1 MEVTGLE
8 INWRFCRWCGQPFE
22 PKSDGQRYCG
32 PECTEAGEKKARH
45 DTRMIKNEKRFADGE
60 MAKIKKGTLDQTLEK
75 ARTEGK
81 TYAQVQIERTLE
93 LSRKGLI

>member
-1 MEVTGLE
+1 
-8 INWRFCRWCGQPFE
+8 
-22 PKSDGQRYCG
+22 
-32 PECTEAGEKKARH
+32 
-45 DTRMIKNEKRFADGE
+45 MIKNEKRFADSE

-75 ARTEGK
+75 ARAEGK

>member
-1 MEVTGLE
+1 ME
-8 INWRFCRWCGQPFE
+8 INWRFCKWCGQPFE
-22 PKSDGQRYCG
+22 PKADGQRYCS
-32 PECTEAGEKKARH
+32 PECAKIGHDQVYH
-45 DTRMIKNEKRFADGE
+45 DTRVIKNERAFANQE

-75 ARTEGK
+75 ARAEGK